1 MATITEPTVEDI
13 RSRSEDLGVEFY
25 FAQFVDMYGR
35 PSAKLV
41 PAAYLDDLV
50 SDGAGFA
57 GFAAGEI
64 GQLPSEPDIA
74 AVPHFNS
81 FTPVPWEAPL
91 ARFSCNLIVDGEEWP
106 VDPRTDLRPLLQQA

>member
-1 MATITEPTVEDI
+1 MATITEATVEDI
-13 RSRSEDLGVEFY
+13 RSRSQDLGVEFY

-57 GFAAGEI
+57 GFAAG
-64 GQLPSEPDIA
+64 GGGPLPGAPPTPARSPPDNVPPAAPGAAPAGVSSHAPGCGGGWGGEP
-74 AVPHFNS
+74 PGRLRR
-81 FTPVPWEAPL
+81 AP
-91 ARFSCNLIVDGEEWP
+91 RV
-106 VDPRTDLRPLLQQA
+106 